1 MTGTATDTFG
11 VFGPTGVIVSTEP
24 AALGQARAIAYG
36 ELSAV
41 DLACSRFR
49 PDSELSRLNQARGE
63 PTRISELFVALIS
76 GALGAAELTGGDV
89 DPTCGNALVSA
100 GYDRDFAD
108 LGEGTATAAFP
119 PGPVPGWRAVRL
131 DPRRAVVQL
140 VSGAQLDLGSTAKAW
155 AADHCAALIAG
166 RLGCGVLVSLGGDVA
181 VAGPPPRHGWQIR
194 GTDDHPPPA
203 DASGQSVTISS
214 GGPATPSTTLRAWE
228 TRSATMHHTTHPP
241 AR

>member
-11 VFGPTGVIVSTEP
+11 VFGTTGVIVSTEP
-24 AALGQARAIAYG
+24 AALGQARAIADA

-49 PDSELSRLNQARGE
+49 PASELSRLTRARGE
-63 PTRISELFVALIS
+63 PTRISELFLALIPA
-76 GALGAAELTGGDV
+76 GLRAAELTGGDV

-140 VSGAQLDLGSTAKAW
+140 ASGAQLDLGSTAKAW

-166 RLGCGVLVSLGGDVA
+166 RLGCGVLVSLGGGVA
-181 VAGPPPRHGWQIR
+181 AARPPPRPRRPIR
-194 GTDDHPPPA
+194 GTHHHTPPP
-203 DASGQSVTISS
+203 DG
-214 GGPATPSTTLRAWE
+214 
-228 TRSATMHHTTHPP
+228 
-241 AR
+241 